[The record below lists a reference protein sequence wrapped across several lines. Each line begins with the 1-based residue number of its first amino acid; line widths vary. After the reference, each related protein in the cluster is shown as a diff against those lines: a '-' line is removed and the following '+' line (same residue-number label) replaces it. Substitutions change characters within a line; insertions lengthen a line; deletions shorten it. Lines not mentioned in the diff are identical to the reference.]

1 MSQSNVNLDECH
13 NVKKPLDFTI
23 WHQLSSLS
31 QRDNDIVACYI
42 MTYTLMYVTI
52 PHQHS
57 WMSQCHTNFDD
68 VAMWHYLL
76 WILKWDI
83 NFHECRNLT
92 FININ
97 FDGYHNVTSTMMNV
111 AMWHQLCWMSQ
122 CDINL
127 DKCHNL
133 TKTLFFVALW
143 HIIWCLLH
151 TYITIHGLLSCD
163 VMFEVSCN
171 VTYPSFYVTIDA
183 TWSLMIVTMSNNPW
197 WMLQFNILFGEC
209 RTVRFQHQLW
219 WTSQCNINFH

>member
-1 MSQSNVNLDECH
+1 MNVTIQRLIWWMLHCEISTSTLM
-13 NVKKPLDFTI
+13 NVTMQ
-23 WHQLSSLS
+23 HQLSLMS
-31 QRDNDIVACYI
+31 QYHKDIVVCHI
-42 MTYTLMYVTI
+42 LTYTLMYVTI
-52 PHQHS
+52 PHKHS
-57 WMSQCHTNFDD
+57 WMSQCHANFDD

-83 NFHECRNLT
+83 NFHHECHNLT

-143 HIIWCLLH
+143 HILWCLLH

-183 TWSLMIVTMSNNPW
+183 TWSLMIVTM
-197 WMLQFNILFGEC
+197 
-209 RTVRFQHQLW
+209 
-219 WTSQCNINFH
+219 

>member
-1 MSQSNVNLDECH
+1 MWHNDTYRVRNIVILHSLYEILKHNITVNSYHTCNIKIELTSTIPWMSQSNVNLDQCH
-13 NVKKPLDFTI
+13 NVKKPLDFII

-42 MTYTLMYVTI
+42 MTYTLMYVKI

-57 WMSQCHTNFDD
+57 WMSQWHANFDD

-111 AMWHQLCWMSQ
+111 AMWHQLWWMSQ

-127 DKCHNL
+127 LN
-133 TKTLFFVALW
+133 FAMW
-143 HIIWCLLH
+143 
-151 TYITIHGLLSCD
+151 
-163 VMFEVSCN
+163 
-171 VTYPSFYVTIDA
+171 
-183 TWSLMIVTMSNNPW
+183 
-197 WMLQFNILFGEC
+197 
-209 RTVRFQHQLW
+209 HQLG
-219 WTSQCNINFH
+219 